1 MEMYGRVWCVME
13 VPQIMGCWRIVLIQQ
28 TNAVEL
34 GEGCCHLGLGLGL
47 GAAILEKA
55 NQLFPKSMLRSD
67 RSLGKVCGP
76 RRAGGGLA
84 TSQC

>member
-1 MEMYGRVWCVME
+1 MEMYGRVWRVMV

-34 GEGCCHLGLGLGL
+34 G

-67 RSLGKVCGP
+67 GSLGKVCGP
-76 RRAGGGLA
+76 GGRGGWGGGGVA
-84 TSQC
+84 TSQY

>member
-1 MEMYGRVWCVME
+1 MEMYGRVWRVMG
-13 VPQIMGCWRIVLIQQ
+13 VPQIMGCRRIVLIQQ

-34 GEGCCHLGLGLGL
+34 WGTGGGGV
-47 GAAILEKA
+47 GGSAILEKA

-67 RSLGKVCGP
+67 GSLVKVCGP
-76 RRAGGGLA
+76 GRILGFFLGVV